1 MTKRRKAIT
10 VVLALACVGLVA
22 AEPTAAQ
29 DGDGHRGGV
38 WLSGGLG
45 TGFDEEID
53 WGGSGYFRLGGTLGS
68 NVLLGGEVL
77 ALSIDQGD
85 VTRTRTNVTAT
96 ALFHPSTDG
105 PFFLKAG
112 LGVATQEASAEV
124 EGVTVSVSDEAFATT
139 LGMGYEMQLGSGNL
153 FLTPNLD
160 ALLQIPDM
168 EISATDASF
177 LLTVGIGFR

>member
-1 MTKRRKAIT
+1 MTDRCKAIA
-10 VVLALACVGLVA
+10 VVAALLCVGFVV
-22 AEPTAAQ
+22 AEPAAAQ

-68 NVLLGGEVL
+68 HVLLGGEVL

-85 VTRTRTNVTAT
+85 VTLTRSNVTAT
-96 ALFHPSTDG
+96 ALFHPSTGG

-112 LGVATQEASAEV
+112 LGVATQEAAARV

-139 LGMGYEMQLGSGNL
+139 LGMGYEIQLGSGNL
-153 FLTPNLD
+153 FLTPNVD

-168 EISATDASF
+168 EIGNTDASF
-177 LLTVGIGFR
+177 LFTVGIGFR